1 MLKNNETEMKNC
13 ENGEKVD
20 VQNTPKITPSESQQ
34 NQGVESSDLDVPKG
48 NVS

>member
-1 MLKNNETEMKNC
+1 MLKNNETEMKNW
-13 ENGEKVD
+13 ENGEKVC
-20 VQNTPKITPSESQQ
+20 VQNTPKNRPPKSQQ